1 MRDSGGGSGE
11 SPNGEW
17 CLGLDVEASGSGRP
31 AVPLASRELLK
42 SNKLKG
48 RSESSEMDEDCVGD
62 EAVSAVPLAS
72 RELSKSAKLKG
83 RLNSSDVNGDCV
95 GDKAESSAS
104 D

>member
-1 MRDSGGGSGE
+1 VRDSGGGSGE
-11 SPNGEW
+11 SPNGKW

-31 AVPLASRELLK
+31 AVPLATRELLK

-48 RSESSEMDEDCVGD
+48 R
-62 EAVSAVPLAS
+62 
-72 RELSKSAKLKG
+72 
-83 RLNSSDVNGDCV
+83 LNSSDLDGDCV

>member
-31 AVPLASRELLK
+31 AVPLASRELLI
-42 SNKLKG
+42 SNKLT
-48 RSESSEMDEDCVGD
+48 
-62 EAVSAVPLAS
+62 
-72 RELSKSAKLKG
+72 G
-83 RLNSSDVNGDCV
+83 RLNSSDLDGDCV
-95 GDKAESSAS
+95 GDKAESSVS

>member
-31 AVPLASRELLK
+31 AVPLATRELLK

-48 RSESSEMDEDCVGD
+48 R
-62 EAVSAVPLAS
+62 
-72 RELSKSAKLKG
+72 
-83 RLNSSDVNGDCV
+83 LNSSDLDGDCV